1 MVENRVTSVDV
12 ARAAGVSQP
21 TVSRA
26 FTPGARVSPELRARV
41 EEAARKLG
49 YRPNTL
55 ARAMIKGQ
63 SNVIGL
69 VVAYLDN
76 PFYSEAIELLSRTL
90 KEFGYHIIVFT
101 ASNDENSVD
110 LAVEDLLAHQVDGI
124 ILASVSTTLKL
135 TQEIRNAG
143 IPLVL
148 FNRGQNDPAI
158 PAVTATNYAGGR
170 KAANFLVGLGHR
182 RIAHIS
188 GWQGSLT
195 GVDRMR
201 GFLDG
206 LADHGLEPV
215 VCVDGRYD
223 RATAMAATREI
234 FAGPERPEAVF
245 VGNDHMAFAVL
256 EALQHDLGLRVPEDV
271 SVVGFDDVKMA
282 AWRVFDL
289 TTLRQPANEMVAA
302 VVDMMMQLI
311 NGKPLERA
319 RVEIDS
325 ALIERGTTRKRN
337 RE

>member
-1 MVENRVTSVDV
+1 MGENRVTSVDV

-21 TVSRA
+21 TVSRV
-26 FTPGARVSPELRARV
+26 FTAGARVSPELRARV
-41 EEAARKLG
+41 EAAARKLG

-55 ARAMIKGQ
+55 ARAMIKGR
-63 SNVIGL
+63 SNVVGL

-76 PFYSEAIELLSRTL
+76 PFYAEAIELLSRAL
-90 KEFGYHIIVFT
+90 KGLGYHIIIFT
-101 ASNDENSVD
+101 ASNEEDSVD

-124 ILASVSTTLKL
+124 ILASVSTTLRL
-135 TQEIRNAG
+135 TQEIRGAG

-148 FNRGQNDPAI
+148 FNRGQDDLSI

-170 KAANFLVGLGHR
+170 KAADLLVGLGHR

-188 GWQGSLT
+188 GWQKSLT

-206 LADHGLEPV
+206 LAGHGLEPAA
-215 VCVDGRYD
+215 CVDGRYD
-223 RATAMAATREI
+223 RETAMAATREI
-234 FAGPERPEAVF
+234 FGGTDRPDAVF
-245 VGNDHMAFAVL
+245 VGNDHMAFAVM
-256 EALQHDLGLRVPEDV
+256 EALIHDLGLRVPADV

-282 AWRVFDL
+282 AWRMFDL
-289 TTLRQPANEMVAA
+289 TTLRQPANEMVDA
-302 VVDMMMQLI
+302 VVDMLI
-311 NGKPLERA
+311 RLIEGKSLQRT

-325 ALIERGTTRKRN
+325 VLVERGTTRRRN